1 MKWIKIIPQ
10 QKINIWS
17 KWKENIRLPV
27 HWESSW
33 ERSYYVGCHFSCGK
47 CCGLLFIC
55 RVKLNSEMS
64 KMQRHE
70 MRPLEKSINNFLIN
84 ESVCVPRHSV
94 YHIYC
99 KIITT
104 EIVGWQSIQQ
114 CMHLSFTLNVKST
127 RFVNQILWIDFCSVC
142 FYFHRHH
149 FSTVHSWIW

>member
-1 MKWIKIIPQ
+1 MWIVI
-10 QKINIWS
+10 
-17 KWKENIRLPV
+17 
-27 HWESSW
+27 
-33 ERSYYVGCHFSCGK
+33 YF
-47 CCGLLFIC
+47 

-84 ESVCVPRHSV
+84 ESVCAPHHSV

-104 EIVGWQSIQQ
+104 EIVGWQTIQQ

-127 RFVNQILWIDFCSVC
+127 RFVNQILWIDFCLLLFSSSSFFNGAFVDLINRYLTTSLC
-142 FYFHRHH
+142 ESCPSPDILVAILFWIGYFN
-149 FSTVHSWIW
+149 STLNPLVSIILR